1 MKTFNEFQ
9 QQTNK
14 LNEGVPAL
22 AVAGKVI
29 GAGLAAY
36 SAYDAVKQLKKG
48 NYGRAA
54 LSALGAVPGG
64 KIFQGVKFASKSDKI
79 AKGVK
84 GLSTANKFIGPDGRN
99 FVADTLSNTTI
110 AKNKTNKN
118 KIETAPTNNKTNKNK
133 IETTPIKNKE
143 KPINTTLAFKPKDAK
158 IRLGT

>member
-9 QQTNK
+9 QETNK

-36 SAYDAVKQLKKG
+36 SAYDAVKQAKKG

-84 GLSTANKFIGPDGRN
+84 GLSTVNKFVGPDGRN

-110 AKNKTNKN
+110 AKNKN
-118 KIETAPTNNKTNKNK
+118 NKNK